1 MLDRQVCMTDDSSL
15 LFTLEEIS
23 QLVSHS
29 HNPAETLTNIVTL
42 IRDRVQSA
50 VCSVYLLEL
59 ERSELVL
66 GATVGLKSEAIGRV
80 RMHLNEGLTGL
91 VAELMRPVMVPD
103 AFEHPR
109 FKYFPE
115 AGEDRYHSFL
125 GVPLVES
132 GVLQG
137 VLVVQTMEPRMF
149 RPSEIRMLVTVA
161 AQLASLVAD
170 AHLLEKI
177 TAATHEAGEP
187 QAQEPPVAVTL
198 HGLALSPGTG
208 YGRAYVVGDLNQWRQ
223 GVALESDDA
232 EEQRGRLQQATDR
245 AREEL
250 TRLSQ
255 RVSLLVGEEHAAIL
269 QAQLLIMQDE
279 SLAGDL
285 QIHLE
290 QGASAEG
297 ALLAT
302 LDKYV
307 AAFQKLTTPFFQERI
322 FDLKDVF
329 YRILWHLRPRRE
341 SGTGEPSPSGGGED
355 RVVLVSREASV
366 MELFAVDLD
375 RLAGVVVEHGGPQSH
390 AAILARSLGVPMVG
404 QRTEFAELTRP
415 GRLLLVDGIR
425 GEVVLDPPA
434 HRLPAE
440 PPPRLVEQAL
450 PVASPL
456 PGLPRIEVNINLLAE
471 VEQARKLGVPGV
483 GLYRSEFL
491 FLARRTLP
499 TEEEQVS
506 LYRKLL
512 GRLAGRPV
520 TIRTFDLRPDKL
532 ASYSHLGSA
541 ASRPLDWRLVLESPQ
556 LQQLFLEQLRA
567 ILRAA
572 QLGPVRILVP
582 LVTRSEVLDFVVE
595 TLAKARCGLVREG
608 LEFAP
613 DVPLGVMIEVAA
625 AIPLVGAWAD
635 QVAFFAL
642 GTNDLSASALGVGR
656 DDPLAASQ
664 LDPLHPGLLRLI
676 DDVVSIAHPMGRPV
690 TVCGEMT
697 ADPVGAVALAALQI
711 DSLSVPVHQYL
722 AARESLARLS
732 ADNLIRLKPLLLR
745 QRTAAEIRGLLAEWL
760 HKKDESQLKAGA
772 S

>member
-1 MLDRQVCMTDDSSL
+1 MTTDDSSL
-15 LFTLEEIS
+15 LLTLEEIS

-29 HNPAETLTNIVTL
+29 HNPAETLANIVHL
-42 IRDRVQSA
+42 IRDRVRTA
-50 VCSVYLLEL
+50 VCSVYLLEP
-59 ERSELVL
+59 ERNELVL
-66 GATVGLKSEAIGRV
+66 SATVGLKAEAIGRV
-80 RMHLNEGLTGL
+80 RMRVDEGLTGL
-91 VAELMRPVMVPD
+91 VAEYRRPIMVPD

-109 FKYFPE
+109 FKYFPD
-115 AGEDRYHSFL
+115 AGEDPYHSFL

-137 VLVVQTMEPRMF
+137 VLVVQTAEPRMF
-149 RPSEIRMLVTVA
+149 RPSEIRMLVTVG

-170 AHLLEKI
+170 AHLLELI
-177 TAATHEAGEP
+177 TEATHEPARKAP
-187 QAQEPPVAVTL
+187 QTVPSSLTL
-198 HGLALSPGTG
+198 SGLPLSPGVG
-208 YGRAYVVGDLNQWRQ
+208 YGQAYVVGDPDQWRR
-223 GVALESDDA
+223 GVCLESDNPT
-232 EEQRGRLQQATDR
+232 EQQSRLHQATER

-255 RVSLLVGEEHAAIL
+255 RVSLLVGDDHAAIL

-279 SLAGDL
+279 SLASEL
-285 QIHLE
+285 QLRLGE
-290 QGASAEG
+290 GASAEG

-307 AAFQKLTTPFFQERI
+307 AAFQKVTTPFFQERLY
-322 FDLKDVF
+322 DLKDVF
-329 YRILWHLRPRRE
+329 YRILWQLRGE
-341 SGTGEPSPSGGGED
+341 SGEPSASEGGAGTSPAD
-355 RVVLVSREASV
+355 AGGSPRTNRVVLVTREASV

-404 QRTEFAELTRP
+404 QRTEFASLTRP
-415 GRLLLVDGIR
+415 GQLLLVDGTK
-425 GEVVLDPPA
+425 GEVILAPPRD
-434 HRLPAE
+434 RLVPPS
-440 PPPRLVEQAL
+440 PPPRAEPIPPETP
-450 PVASPL
+450 PV
-456 PGLPRIEVNINLLAE
+456 PGLPRIEVNINLLIE
-471 VEQARKLGVPGV
+471 VEQARKLGVPGI

-512 GRLAGRPV
+512 SHLPGRPV

-532 ASYSHLGSA
+532 ASYSHLSSS
-541 ASRPLDWRLVLESPQ
+541 ASRPMDWRLVLESPP

-572 QLGPVRILVP
+572 KQNSVRILVP
-582 LVTRSEVLDFVVE
+582 LVTRSEVLDFVIQ
-595 TLAKARCGLVREG
+595 TLANARAGLAREG

-625 AIPLVGAWAD
+625 AIPMVGAWAD
-635 QVAFFAL
+635 QVSFFAL
-642 GTNDLSASALGVGR
+642 GTNDLAASALGIGR
-656 DDPLAASQ
+656 DDPLAVSQ
-664 LDPLHPGLLRLI
+664 GDPLHPGLLRLI
-676 DDVVSIAHPMGRPV
+676 NDVVSIAHPMGRPV

-697 ADPVGAVALAALQI
+697 ADPVGALALAALQI

-722 AARESLARLS
+722 ATREALSRLS
-732 ADNLIRLKPLLLR
+732 ADSLIRLKPQLLR
-745 QRTAAEIRGLLAEWL
+745 QRTASEIRGLLSQWL
-760 HKKDESQLKAGA
+760 QKN
-772 S
+772 